1 MLSEKQVTDTT
12 AALSVIFPSPRVTS
26 LLFLSLS
33 SLCALAQD
41 SLLPLPVAGPELP
54 AITESSGTTS
64 RFLKP
69 SKSIK
74 PPVSATTAAVL
85 PQPQVNAPTVA
96 RLRRLILMP
105 AGLSPEMMREHI
117 VASGQSRQPVTTV
130 GLQASAS
137 VLAKLADLFGSSV
150 NDDTQKKVVDAVRQG
165 MGSDKTAASSTG
177 QRRVEVVGWLPSEG
191 VMAVAVY
198 PES

>member
-1 MLSEKQVTDTT
+1 
-12 AALSVIFPSPRVTS
+12 VIFPSPRITS

-33 SLCALAQD
+33 SVCAFAQD
-41 SLLPLPVAGPELP
+41 NLLPLPVAGPEMP
-54 AITESSGTTS
+54 VMMDSGSTTS

-74 PPVSATTAAVL
+74 PPVTTTTAAVL

-105 AGLSPEMMREHI
+105 SGISPEMMREHI
-117 VASGQSRQPVTTV
+117 VASGQSRQPVTVV
-130 GLQASAS
+130 GMSAPAP
-137 VLAKLADLFGSSV
+137 VLAKLADLFGSNV
-150 NDDTQKKVVDAVRQG
+150 NADTQKKVIDAVRQG
-165 MGSDKTAASSTG
+165 MGTEKAASATAP
-177 QRRVEVVGWLPSEG
+177 RRVEVVGWLPSEG

>member
-1 MLSEKQVTDTT
+1 MLSEKRVPDTT
-12 AALSVIFPSPRVTS
+12 TALSVIFPSPRVTS
-26 LLFLSLS
+26 LLILSLS
-33 SLCALAQD
+33 SFCAIAQD

-54 AITESSGTTS
+54 VITESSGISS

-74 PPVSATTAAVL
+74 PPVAATTAAVL

-105 AGLSPEMMREHI
+105 GGLTPEMMREHI
-117 VASGQSRQPVTTV
+117 AASGQSRQPVTTV
-130 GLQASAS
+130 GLQTSAS

-165 MGSDKTAASSTG
+165 MGSEKTAASSTP
-177 QRRVEVVGWLPSEG
+177 RRVEVVGWLPSEG